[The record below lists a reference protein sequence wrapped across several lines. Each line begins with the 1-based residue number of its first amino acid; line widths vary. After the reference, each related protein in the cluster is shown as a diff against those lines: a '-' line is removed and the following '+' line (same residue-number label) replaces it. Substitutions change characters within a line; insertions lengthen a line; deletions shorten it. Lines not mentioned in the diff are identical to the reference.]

1 MVICEMCGKQVGKG
15 IRIKVDKAILVVGP
29 ECTRFGTPVESVQ
42 RNEMRRTPSS
52 HVQPRAPTS
61 AEQRQVRKEAGRERD
76 PLERRG
82 GELVLDYS
90 RRIQQARNAL
100 GLKQEELAA
109 KLNEKKSVMRELESG
124 SLVPN
129 DALIRKLENQLKIA
143 LIENVAQ
150 DYKMPAVKRKEMT
163 LGDLMKE

>member
-29 ECTRFGTPVESVQ
+29 ECTRFGTPVESAQ
-42 RNEMRRTPSS
+42 RSEKRRTPAS

-61 AEQRQVRKEAGRERD
+61 AGLRQVRKEAGRERD
-76 PLERRG
+76 PLELRG

>member
-29 ECTRFGTPVESVQ
+29 ECTRFGTPVESAP
-42 RNEMRRTPSS
+42 RNELRRAPASQ
-52 HVQPRAPTS
+52 VQPRVAAR
-61 AEQRQVRKEAGRERD
+61 AEPKLARKEARREKD
-76 PLERRG
+76 PLDRQG

-100 GLKQEELAA
+100 GFKQEELAA
-109 KLNEKKSVMRELESG
+109 KLNEKKSVIRELESG

-129 DALIRKLENQLKIA
+129 DTLIRKLEKQLKIT
-143 LIENVAQ
+143 LTENVSQ
-150 DYKMPAVKRKEMT
+150 EYKMPTVKRKEMT

>member
-29 ECTRFGTPVESVQ
+29 ECTRFGTPVESAQ
-42 RNEMRRTPSS
+42 RSEMRRTPVS

-61 AEQRQVRKEAGRERD
+61 AEPRQVRKEAGRERD

-90 RRIQQARNAL
+90 HRIQQARNAL

-109 KLNEKKSVMRELESG
+109 KLNEKKSVIRELESG

-150 DYKMPAVKRKEMT
+150 DYKMPTVKRKEMT